1 MKKGIRISNESNL
14 RHRREEI
21 FYAYFIEDMSK
32 EMIAEE
38 LGCSLSTVERDIRY
52 IKQHVDEFM

>member
-1 MKKGIRISNESNL
+1 MTKGTHICNESNL
-14 RHRREEI
+14 RHRRGEI
-21 FYAYFIEDMSK
+21 FYAYFIEGLTT

-38 LGCSLSTVERDIRY
+38 AGCSKSTVKRDIQY